1 MQTICRFVAL
11 FCDFLWESHIRK
23 SFFMPKMK
31 CWYYLT
37 PLLEPILKCDD

>member
-11 FCDFLWESHIRK
+11 FYDFLWESHIRK

-31 CWYYLT
+31 CWYYSIVRT
-37 PLLEPILKCDD
+37 NFEM